1 MCDTPAADRY
11 KGWRGWLPLES
22 QRAATPKG
30 DWIDL
35 THPFSPEVP
44 RVASFAP
51 PTFTRISEMP
61 AKPLNVTRMDTIVH
75 MGTHVDAPRHFF
87 PDGPAMEAIP
97 LERMMGRG
105 VVIRMEKPVYGV
117 IEPGDL
123 DRASPRI
130 KAGDIVAIDT
140 GWSARWGTPAWDQ
153 HPCLSLEAARWLL
166 DKRVKMLAVDT
177 PTPDIPLDRR
187 PADFNWPVHRTL
199 LAHGILIAEQLANPA
214 RLAGQRVEFVFA
226 PLPITESDG
235 SPARVIARAVAA

>member
-1 MCDTPAADRY
+1 M
-11 KGWRGWLPLES
+11 
-22 QRAATPKG
+22 
-30 DWIDL
+30 
-35 THPFSPEVP
+35 
-44 RVASFAP
+44 
-51 PTFTRISEMP
+51 
-61 AKPLNVTRMDTIVH
+61 
-75 MGTHVDAPRHFF
+75 
-87 PDGPAMEAIP
+87 
-97 LERMMGRG
+97 
-105 VVIRMEKPVYGV
+105 RMEKPVYGV